1 MLAVLADE
9 LPNEPYLVALQ
20 AVDAQDAIF
29 CAFYMDLC
37 GLQVELIGA
46 QIDQFGDSQGMSI
59 RASRS
64 SNRSRTGLRD
74 LPAVVSSFSISGSVR
89 VPGLSSKAA
98 HVKQHIRDK
107 LIEHRNY
114 VDRIKAPLRR
124 CARDQDP
131 WEFAS
136 RSRAEHSAGRARRA
150 DRAAPYAALQC
161 RPQSDGYYHGP
172 IAASPKFLDSMFP
185 VSCL

>member
-59 RASRS
+59 REQKQQ
-64 SNRSRTGLRD
+64 
-74 LPAVVSSFSISGSVR
+74 SV
-89 VPGLSSKAA
+89 
-98 HVKQHIRDK
+98 
-107 LIEHRNY
+107 
-114 VDRIKAPLRR
+114 
-124 CARDQDP
+124 
-131 WEFAS
+131 
-136 RSRAEHSAGRARRA
+136 A
-150 DRAAPYAALQC
+150 DRVARLTSGRQ
-161 RPQSDGYYHGP
+161 
-172 IAASPKFLDSMFP
+172 
-185 VSCL
+185 